1 MFKKNMYILYFNA
14 ITLKRKCEC
23 NILFPSTKK
32 QIANLLI
39 IFAFCRKI
47 ERKMEWK
54 TVEIAYTGLDHYLP
68 GTFHSVIPFNSI
80 MIKTMVYA
88 KISTS

>member
-1 MFKKNMYILYFNA
+1 MCISYFNA
-14 ITLKRKCEC
+14 IKCEC
-23 NILFPSTKK
+23 NILFPSIKK

-39 IFAFCRKI
+39 ILAFYRKI

-54 TVEIAYTGLDHYLP
+54 MVEIAYTGLDQYLP
-68 GTFHSVIPFNSI
+68 GIFHFIIPLNSI